1 MTLIAFI
8 VLLGIVILVH
18 EWGHFIAARLCGIRV
33 ETFSIGMGPRIWGW
47 KSGGTDYRLSAL
59 PIGGYVKMAGDN
71 PTEERSGAAD
81 EFLSKPRWQRAIV
94 AMAGPAMNIV
104 LAVAIMT
111 TLYVRGMAQPKYFGS
126 PVEVAGVMKN
136 SEAERAGLQPGD
148 RVVEFAGTSNPTW
161 DQVQLELVLS
171 LPGTEFHVVVERGGQ
186 RVPLQVRGHYNDPAA
201 EPHFQVLGYPRD
213 RVFVGSLS
221 AEGPGSRAGMKVGDV
236 ILSLN
241 GQPVLHPMH
250 FRERI
255 QETGAGPVSIAL
267 LRESK
272 ELTLEVAPERAGDR
286 YRVGLGFRWD
296 NEVRS
301 HALLPALRR
310 SAWFNLRFA
319 RQILTVLGQLF
330 RGRASIKELGGP
342 IEIARQSG
350 EAAKLGLIY
359 FVQFM
364 AIISLNL
371 AILNLLP
378 IPILDGGHLLLL
390 SIEGL
395 LRRDLSLAFK
405 ERFVQVGFVAL
416 LVLFSVVMYNDIDK
430 LLPGR

>member
-33 ETFSIGMGPRIWGW
+33 ETFSIGMGPRVWGW
-47 KSGGTDYRLSAL
+47 KRGDTDYRLSAL

-71 PTEERSGAAD
+71 PTEERSGAPD

-94 AMAGPAMNIV
+94 AAAGPAMNIV
-104 LAVAIMT
+104 LAVAIMA
-111 TLYVRGMAQPKYFGS
+111 TLYVKGMAQPRYFRW
-126 PVEVAGVMKN
+126 PVEVSGVMKG
-136 SEAERAGLQPGD
+136 SEAEKAGIQPGD

-171 LPGTEFHVVVERGGQ
+171 LPGSAFEAVVERAGQ
-186 RVPLQVRGHYNDPAA
+186 RIPVKVRGNYNDPAVD
-201 EPHFQVLGYPRD
+201 PHFQVLGYPTD
-213 RVFVGSLS
+213 KVFVGLLS
-221 AEGPGSRAGMKVGDV
+221 PAGAGSKAGMKVGDQV
-236 ILSLN
+236 LTIN
-241 GQPVLHPMH
+241 GHPVVHPTD

-255 QETGAGPVSIAL
+255 QEAGAGPLKMGL
-267 LRESK
+267 LRDGK
-272 ELTLEVAPERAGDR
+272 NLALEVSPERVRDR
-286 YRVGLGFRWD
+286 YMVGIGFRWET
-296 NEVRS
+296 EVRADS
-301 HALLPALRR
+301 LIPALQR
-310 SAWFNLRFA
+310 SVWFNLRFA
-319 RQILTVLGQLF
+319 RQILTVLGQLVRF
-330 RGRASIKELGGP
+330 RASIKELGGP

-390 SIEGL
+390 SIEGV

-405 ERFVQVGFVAL
+405 ERFVQLGFVAL